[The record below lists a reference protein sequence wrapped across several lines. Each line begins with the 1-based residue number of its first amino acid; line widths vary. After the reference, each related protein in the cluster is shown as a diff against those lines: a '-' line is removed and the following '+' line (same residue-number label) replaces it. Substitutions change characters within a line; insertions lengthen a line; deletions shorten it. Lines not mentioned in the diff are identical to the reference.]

1 MRLTTLPCLLLA
13 VLTSVAAHA
22 ADGAPPAVVKPL
34 LSKELAG
41 VAGKELILLTVEYL
55 PGGSSLPHR
64 HDAQVFVYVLEG
76 EVTMQVKGSA
86 AQTLHAGDTF
96 YENPQD
102 VHQVSANASAKAP
115 AKLLVFMVKDKNKPA
130 TRPAD

>member
-1 MRLTTLPCLLLA
+1 MRLAALPCLLLFVVA
-13 VLTSVAAHA
+13 ISVAA
-22 ADGAPPAVVKPL
+22 DNAPPAVVKPL
-34 LSKELAG
+34 LNKDLVGAP
-41 VAGKELILLTVEYL
+41 GKELILLTVEYV

-86 AQTLHAGDTF
+86 PQLLRAGDTF
-96 YENPQD
+96 YESPQD
-102 VHQVSANASAKAP
+102 VHTVSANASKTAP
-115 AKLLVFMVKDKNKPA
+115 AKLLVFMVKEKGAPP